1 MVKLPGKRFE
11 QELIRGFLHEPTATP
26 SIGIVP
32 GALAITHGAGSNCEA
47 PLLVAIAEAFAA
59 AGVYVLRFDL
69 PYRQQRPHGPP
80 FPAQGAG
87 DREGIRRAVQA
98 LREAVLR
105 ETVREGASGEMA
117 GASSAHVFLGGH
129 SYGGRQ
135 ATMLAAE
142 DPRVADALLLLSY
155 PLHPPRKPQEL
166 RTAHFPKLETPA
178 LFVHGTRDPF
188 GSIDEMRAALAAIPA
203 HHELV
208 EVEGAPH
215 GLSPKIAEWLPARI
229 AEFTR

>member
-1 MVKLPGKRFE
+1 M
-11 QELIRGFLHEPTATP
+11 
-26 SIGIVP
+26 VP

-59 AGVYVLRFDL
+59 AGFHVLRFDL

-80 FPAQGAG
+80 FPAMAAR
-87 DREGIRRAVQA
+87 DREGIRRAVEA
-98 LREAVLR
+98 LREV
-105 ETVREGASGEMA
+105 VRESEAAEI
-117 GASSAHVFLGGH
+117 SSARVFLGGH

-135 ATMLAAE
+135 ATMAAAE
-142 DPRVADALLLLSY
+142 DPRVADTLLLLSY

-188 GSIDEMRAALAAIPA
+188 GSIEEMRAALAAIPA
-203 HHELV
+203 RNELIAIAS
-208 EVEGAPH
+208 APH
-215 GLSPKIAEWLPARI
+215 GLSPKIATWLPARLT
-229 AEFTR
+229 EFAR